1 MKIAAA
7 SMIKDECDI
16 IELFI
21 RINSSWADHFFILDN
36 GSSDHTPH
44 ILRRLAEEGYPVTV
58 TQDPA
63 IHYRQAE
70 MTTRLVQGIAARQE
84 FDFIFPIDGDEFIAD
99 PETFKASL
107 SALGSSQVGS
117 VEWSTLVPN
126 DGTVMTRPAPLFD
139 GFSRRRTEIRGVHKV
154 VIPNGLAQKTAIQM
168 GNHLVHDASG
178 TPVKEVPLPVPLFHV
193 PVRSKEQIT
202 AKALIGSHKM
212 SIKEGRKKGEA
223 FHWDLIAG
231 FIRSSNFVLSD
242 EQLRD
247 IALGYGSS
255 EGDPKVRDTIPQQ
268 VGSADVVQKYAELAK
283 PNLPLL
289 MDGFLGQ
296 LCEEIRLTRSS
307 VSLSKKLLRKAL
319 RW

>member
-44 ILRRLAEEGYPVTV
+44 ILRRLAEVGYAITV
-58 TQDPA
+58 THDPA

-99 PETFKASL
+99 PEAFRASL
-107 SALGSSQVGS
+107 SALGPSQVGS

-126 DGTVMTRPAPLFD
+126 DGAVMTRSAPLFD
-139 GFSRRRTEIRGVHKV
+139 GFARRRTEVRGVRKV
-154 VIPNGLAQKTAIQM
+154 VIPNDLAQKAAIQM
-168 GNHLVHDASG
+168 GNHIVHDASG
-178 TPVKEVPLPVPLFHV
+178 APVTEVPLPVPLFHV
-193 PVRSKEQIT
+193 PVRSKEQII
-202 AKALIGSHKM
+202 AKTLIGSYKM
-212 SIKEGRKKGEA
+212 AIKEGRKRDEV
-223 FHWDLIAG
+223 FHWDLIAR
-231 FIRSSNFVLSD
+231 FIRSNNFVLSD

-247 IALGYGSS
+247 IALGYGWSQ
-255 EGDPKVRDTIPQQ
+255 GDPKVRDTIPQPI
-268 VGSADVVQKYAELAK
+268 GSADVIQQYAELAR

-289 MDGFLGQ
+289 IDGFLNQ
-296 LCEEIRLTRSS
+296 LCEEIRLTRST
-307 VSLSKKLLRKAL
+307 VSLTKKLLRKAL